1 MKSEGEMWC
10 GEYGN
15 KMNMFTFMS
24 FNYILCVQFPLLF
37 YCIHYKQ
44 DRKVIEWQLLKYI
57 EYAYYSK

>member
-44 DRKVIEWQLLKYI
+44 DRKVIEW
-57 EYAYYSK
+57 